1 MTRKIRTRLEK
12 LEYLESQVP
21 LQKTAQEIATSRLHN
36 IMRLATAFY
45 LGNPKRGEA
54 IVDAHARALGY
65 ATRREYKKALK
76 DAIAHKD
83 SNYIERNKLA
93 NIRVLEKFGVT
104 LDDPSKRID
113 KAFKRMFEGFSDYY
127 KQLWEDEE
135 SRRAPNAS

>member
-1 MTRKIRTRLEK
+1 MTRKIRTRIEK

-21 LQKTAQEIATSRLHN
+21 RQQTSQEIAASR
-36 IMRLATAFY
+36 IIYFMRLATACH
-45 LGNPKRGEA
+45 LGNTEPGEA
-54 IVDAHARALGY
+54 VVDAHARALGY

-113 KAFKRMFEGFSDYY
+113 KAFKHMFEGFSDYY
-127 KQLWEDEE
+127 KQLWENEE